1 LLFKASKVKF
11 FEVRPLPWAAAPVTP
26 VSERFLTLLHS
37 QLGQFV
43 DCPDVEA
50 LVVYVTHPGE
60 GNTPTLLPLGQW
72 PEDARRLAAVGTD
85 SQLRVPA
92 EERRWLPLRDGAAL
106 LGALQVETRGAA
118 WSPVLQQRLQGV
130 AVCLTEA
137 LRLDLE
143 RQRLQRRVEAQEE
156 QLRLLV
162 HQLRNPLTALRTFG
176 HLLLRRLKDDSDSRS
191 LVEGLLAEERQLN
204 KYVEAISALAQPD
217 GLLPPDPH
225 PDPLLLPPLLSGPEG
240 APLPDLVAPLLQ
252 RATATAALQ
261 GRQWLGPTAL
271 PPWQGDASAVAEILA
286 NLLENAFQYSA
297 PGSPVGLHSSAT
309 AAGPC
314 LTVWDGG
321 MPIAEE
327 EQERIFQRGVRGRQS
342 QGKPGTGLG
351 LALARDLARHLGGN
365 LELVIP
371 PALVDPELPS
381 RGNAFRLSLPA
392 SPESPPA
399 SSR

>member
-1 LLFKASKVKF
+1 M
-11 FEVRPLPWAAAPVTP
+11 TP
-26 VSERFLTLLHS
+26 VSERFLALLHS
-37 QLGQFV
+37 QLRQFV

-50 LVVYVTHPGE
+50 LVMYVTHPGQ
-60 GNTPTLLPLGQW
+60 GNIPTLIPLGQW

-92 EERRWLPLRDGAAL
+92 EERRWLPLRDGSSL
-106 LGALQVETRGAA
+106 LGALQVETRGAI

-130 AVCLTEA
+130 AGCLTEA

-143 RQRLQRRVEAQEE
+143 QQRLQRRVEAQEE
-156 QLRLLV
+156 QLRMLV

-176 HLLLRRLKDDSDSRS
+176 HLLLRRLKEDSDSRS

-204 KYVEAISALAQPD
+204 RYVEAISALAQPD
-217 GLLPPDPH
+217 GLLPPAGN
-225 PDPLLLPPLLSGPEG
+225 PDPLLLPPLLSGPQGE
-240 APLPDLVAPLLQ
+240 ALEDLLAPLLQ
-252 RATATAALQ
+252 RATATASLQ
-261 GRQWLGPTAL
+261 GRQWVGPDTL
-271 PPWQGDASAVAEILA
+271 PNWRGEGSAVAEILA

-297 PGSPVGLHSSAT
+297 PGSPVGLHAANT

-321 MPIAEE
+321 LPIAAEE
-327 EQERIFQRGVRGRQS
+327 RESIFQRGVRGLQS
-342 QGKPGTGLG
+342 EGKPGTGLG

-371 PALVDPELPS
+371 PALVDPALPS
-381 RGNAFRLSLPA
+381 QGNAFRLTLPIRGES
-392 SPESPPA
+392 SPQP
-399 SSR
+399 SR

>member
-1 LLFKASKVKF
+1 M
-11 FEVRPLPWAAAPVTP
+11 
-26 VSERFLTLLHS
+26 
-37 QLGQFV
+37 
-43 DCPDVEA
+43 
-50 LVVYVTHPGE
+50 
-60 GNTPTLLPLGQW
+60 
-72 PEDARRLAAVGTD
+72 
-85 SQLRVPA
+85 
-92 EERRWLPLRDGAAL
+92 
-106 LGALQVETRGAA
+106 
-118 WSPVLQQRLQGV
+118 
-130 AVCLTEA
+130 CLTEA

-156 QLRLLV
+156 QLRMLV

-217 GLLPPDPH
+217 GLLPPAGH
-225 PDPLLLPPLLSGPEG
+225 PDPLLLPPLLLGPEG
-240 APLPDLVAPLLQ
+240 APLADLVAPLLQ

-261 GRQWLGPTAL
+261 GRQWLGPDAL
-271 PPWQGDASAVAEILA
+271 PSWQGDGSAVAEILA

-297 PGSPVGLHSSAT
+297 PGSPVGLHSATT

-321 MPIAEE
+321 LPIAEE
-327 EQERIFQRGVRGRQS
+327 EQERIFQRGVRGLQS

-371 PALVDPELPS
+371 PALVDPALPS
-381 RGNAFRLSLPA
+381 QGNAFRLTLPPSA
-392 SPESPPA
+392 MSPPA
-399 SSR
+399 PSR